1 MNLLLRADASI
12 AIGTGHVMRCLAL
25 AQAWQ
30 DAGGRVV
37 FAMAEATP
45 AIQTRLVA
53 ESCEVVTVSH
63 PAGTAGDAG
72 QTIALAAE
80 QKSDW
85 IVVDGYQFGADYQ
98 LALKSAGFKILFLDD
113 YGHAQHYS
121 ADLVLN
127 QNVHANEQMYG
138 TRESY
143 TRLLLGTRY
152 CLLRREFTSW
162 RGWKRE
168 IAPIGRKILV
178 TMGGSDPGNVTA
190 TVIGALHQLSD
201 VMSNTEV
208 TVVVGGSNPHF
219 ESLQRS
225 ASLGGGRFRLLK
237 SVANMP
243 ELMAQADVA
252 VAGAGTTCWEM
263 CLLQLPLVLIDLADN
278 QRAIARGLDALGA
291 AVHLGTAGT
300 VTEQQIAKRVTSLL
314 ASEAER
320 AALSQRCG
328 KLVDGRGSERVFGEL
343 TRG

>member
-1 MNLLLRADASI
+1 MNLFLRADASI
-12 AIGTGHVMRCLAL
+12 AMGTGHVMRCLAL
-25 AQAWQ
+25 AEAWQ
-30 DAGGRVV
+30 DAGGRAV

-45 AIQTRLVA
+45 AIQARLAA
-53 ESCEVVTVSH
+53 ESCEVASISH
-63 PAGTAGDAG
+63 AAGTAEDAS
-72 QTIALAAE
+72 QTITFAGE
-80 QKSDW
+80 RKSDW
-85 IVVDGYQFGADYQ
+85 IVVDGYQFTADYQ
-98 LALKSAGFKILFLDD
+98 CALKAAGFRVLFLDD
-113 YGHAQHYS
+113 YGHAQSYS

-127 QNVHANEQMYG
+127 QNVHANEEMYG
-138 TRESY
+138 TIEPY
-143 TRLLLGTRY
+143 TRLLLGPRY

-168 IAPIGRKILV
+168 IAPIGSKVLV

-190 TVIGALHQLSD
+190 TVIDALYQLSD
-201 VMSNTEV
+201 VEV

-225 ASLGGGRFRLLK
+225 TSQGDGRFRLLK

-252 VAGAGTTCWEM
+252 LAGAGTTCWEI

-278 QRAIARGLDALGA
+278 QKPIARALDALGA
-291 AVHLGTAGT
+291 AVHLGNAGT

-328 KLVDGRGSERVFGEL
+328 KLVDGRGSERVLGEL